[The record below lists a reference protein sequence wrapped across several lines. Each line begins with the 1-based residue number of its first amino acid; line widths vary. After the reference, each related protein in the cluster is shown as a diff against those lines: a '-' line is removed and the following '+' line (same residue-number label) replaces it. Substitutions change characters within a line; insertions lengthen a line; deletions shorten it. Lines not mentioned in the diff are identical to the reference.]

1 MGVKIAIPLLSD
13 IILYM
18 VSRFPR
24 GVGRTRLTKLLF
36 LVDAISSKELGHR
49 VTGVGW
55 KRWFFGPFSREV
67 LDALDTLVRSERLY
81 VDAGPEVRYIALG
94 EPPSLPE
101 DVKRV
106 IDKVIREYGFM
117 PLKMLLTRV
126 YEEYSIES
134 LGMGEKIAFDWY
146 REIFELAR
154 SVDRD
159 RDSVIELV
167 GRLYDEYRE
176 AFEMLPKEML
186 ALYAIA
192 AGHLST
198 YDVKRLNEITKD
210 LLDLLEEMN
219 KYRSS
224 KEPLPTDI
232 KNRAKNLYTEI
243 LNIAAE
249 AIRS

>member
-1 MGVKIAIPLLSD
+1 
-13 IILYM
+13 M

-24 GVGRTRLTKLLF
+24 GVGRTRLMKLLF

-49 VTGVGW
+49 ITDIEW
-55 KRWFFGPFSREV
+55 KRWVFGPFSREV
-67 LDALDTLVRSERLY
+67 LDVLDTLVRSERLY
-81 VDAGPEVRYIALG
+81 VDAGPEVRYIALE
-94 EPPSLPE
+94 EPPPLPE
-101 DVKRV
+101 DVRRV
-106 IDKVIREYGFM
+106 VDKVIREYGFM

-126 YEEYSIES
+126 YEEY
-134 LGMGEKIAFDWY
+134 GVKGFDWY

-192 AGHLST
+192 VGHLST

-219 KYRSS
+219 KHASS
-224 KEPLPTDI
+224 KEPLPTTI
-232 KNRAKNLYTEI
+232 RNRAKNLYTEI
-243 LNIAAE
+243 LNTAAE
-249 AIRS
+249 AIKG